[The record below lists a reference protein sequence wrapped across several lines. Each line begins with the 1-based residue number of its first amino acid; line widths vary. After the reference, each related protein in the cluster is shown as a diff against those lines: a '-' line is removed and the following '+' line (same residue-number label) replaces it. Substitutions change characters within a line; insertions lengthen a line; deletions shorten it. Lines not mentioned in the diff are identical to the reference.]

1 VEEPL
6 ETVVL
11 ALLHPLTDLL
21 LAVQE
26 GEVEEVELLGL
37 ELMEEVMVEVLLLDL
52 MQPQTLVVVVE
63 VEEPLV
69 ETVEMVGLEL

>member
-11 ALLHPLTDLL
+11 ALLHPLMDLL

-52 MQPQTLVVVVE
+52 MQPQTLEVEVE